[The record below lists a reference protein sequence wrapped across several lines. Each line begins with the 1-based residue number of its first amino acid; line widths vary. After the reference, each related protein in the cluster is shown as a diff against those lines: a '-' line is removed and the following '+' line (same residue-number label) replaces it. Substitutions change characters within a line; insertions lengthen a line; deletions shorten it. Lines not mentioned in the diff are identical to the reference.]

1 MKKIYPF
8 SFYYLLFSGIAFIG
22 PFIVLFYQ
30 SLGFTG
36 TQIGLMTGLTPLVA
50 MVGAPFWTG
59 VADATQRHRWIM
71 GIALLAAMA
80 SMLIVPY
87 LTAFLPVLVLLM
99 IYNLF
104 GAPISSLADSA
115 TMAMLGPEKQM
126 YGRIRLG
133 GALGYGLSAP
143 VAGLLVQIYGLRAA
157 FFGCALLM
165 FLSFLVSQKF
175 VYSTLREGSFSFK
188 NLRVLMSRPRWI
200 YFLSLAF
207 SGGFALASA
216 HYYFF
221 PYMKELGA
229 KESLMGL
236 GLTIGM
242 ISEIPMMFYGHKLLK
257 RFKPFGLL
265 KLAIGVTVL
274 RLLLL
279 AATWNPN
286 FVLVIQ
292 LLGGMTFPVVW
303 IAGVS
308 FADEN
313 APDGMKATAQGILNA
328 VVIGFGVA
336 SGGFV
341 GGLLL
346 ESIGGRGLHLV
357 FGLVVLAILIII
369 SLLTARL
376 PEEPA
381 PAPFSPQK

>member
-133 GALGYGLSAP
+133 GALGYGLSVP

-381 PAPFSPQK
+381 PAPVSPQK

>member
-1 MKKIYPF
+1 MKKSWPF
-8 SFYYLLFSGIAFIG
+8 SFYFLLFSGIAFIG

-30 SLGFTG
+30 SLGFSG
-36 TQIGLMTGLTPLVA
+36 AQIGLLTGLTPLVA

-59 VADATQRHRWIM
+59 VADATQKHRWIM
-71 GIALLAAMA
+71 GVALLAASA

-87 LTAFLPVLVLLM
+87 LTAFLPVLILLM
-99 IYNLF
+99 VYNLF
-104 GAPISSLADSA
+104 GSPISSLADSA

-143 VAGLLVQIYGLRAA
+143 VAGLLVQVYGLRAA
-157 FFGCALLM
+157 FLGCALLM

-175 VYSTLREGSFSFK
+175 VYSKLREGSFSFK

-236 GLTIGM
+236 GLTIGLV
-242 ISEIPMMFYGHKLLK
+242 SEIPMMVYGHKLLR

-313 APDGMKATAQGILNA
+313 APEGMKATAQGILNA

-336 SGGFV
+336 TGGFV

-357 FGLVVLAILIII
+357 FGVIVLVFLIVI
-369 SLLTARL
+369 SILTARL
-376 PEEPA
+376 PEEPQV
-381 PAPFSPQK
+381 PQISPQN

>member
-1 MKKIYPF
+1 MNKSWPF
-8 SFYYLLFSGIAFIG
+8 SFYFLLFSGIAFIG

-30 SLGFTG
+30 NLGFSG
-36 TQIGLMTGLTPLVA
+36 AQIGLMTGLTPLVA

-71 GIALLAAMA
+71 GIALLAATA
-80 SMLIVPY
+80 SMLIVPF
-87 LTAFLPVLVLLM
+87 LTAFLPVLLLLM

-104 GAPISSLADSA
+104 GSPIGSLADSA

-143 VAGLLVQIYGLRAA
+143 VAGLLVQIYGLQAA
-157 FFGCALLM
+157 FLGCALLM

-175 VYSTLREGSFSFK
+175 VYSKLREGSFSFK

-229 KESLMGL
+229 KESIMGL

-242 ISEIPMMFYGHKLLK
+242 VSEIPMMFYGHKLLR

-279 AATWNPN
+279 AAVWNPN
-286 FVLVIQ
+286 HVLVIQ

-336 SGGFV
+336 TGGFV

-346 ESIGGRGLHLV
+346 ESMGGRGLHLV
-357 FGLVVLAILIII
+357 FGLVVLAFLIVI

-376 PEEPA
+376 PEEPVGA
-381 PAPFSPQK
+381 RVSPQQ

>member
-1 MKKIYPF
+1 MKKSWPF
-8 SFYYLLFSGIAFIG
+8 SFYFLLFSGIAFIG

-30 SLGFTG
+30 SLGFSG
-36 TQIGLMTGLTPLVA
+36 AQIGLLTGLTPLVA

-59 VADATQRHRWIM
+59 VADATQKHRWIM
-71 GIALLAAMA
+71 GVALLAASA

-87 LTAFLPVLVLLM
+87 LTAFLPVLILLM
-99 IYNLF
+99 VYNLF
-104 GAPISSLADSA
+104 GSPISSLADSA

-143 VAGLLVQIYGLRAA
+143 VAGLLVQVYGLRAA
-157 FFGCALLM
+157 FLGCALLM

-175 VYSTLREGSFSFK
+175 VYSKLREGSFSFK

-236 GLTIGM
+236 GLTIGLV
-242 ISEIPMMFYGHKLLK
+242 SEIPMMVYGHKLLR

-279 AATWNPN
+279 GATWNPN

-313 APDGMKATAQGILNA
+313 APEGMKATAQGILNA

-336 SGGFV
+336 TGGFV

-357 FGLVVLAILIII
+357 FGVIVLVFLIVI
-369 SLLTARL
+369 SILTARL
-376 PEEPA
+376 PEEPQV
-381 PAPFSPQK
+381 PQISPQN